1 MGAAT
6 LKRVV
11 RVLYVLF
18 ERKKM
23 KTFEYSFT
31 ALSSDIQHD
40 MLVTMLAEIGFD
52 SFMDDDNGLK
62 AYCSEDYRDDV
73 AVENLLAD
81 PAFFGI
87 HLLKVE
93 EMPDKDWNELWEAS
107 YQPVVVNDRC
117 RVRAPFHD
125 PDPSFEFDL
134 VIEPKMSFGT
144 ANHETTAQIIQL
156 MLETDFQGKDVLDM
170 GSGTAVLAIL
180 AKKLGAA
187 RTVAIDNDE
196 WAYRNAFTNCELN
209 GIADIGI
216 VLGDALSISGV
227 YDVVLANIN
236 RNILLRDMH
245 YYADAMKPE
254 AHIFFS
260 GFYTEDLP
268 SIQAEAERLG
278 LRYRRHLSRNN
289 WVAAEFIK

>member
-1 MGAAT
+1 
-6 LKRVV
+6 
-11 RVLYVLF
+11 
-18 ERKKM
+18 M
-23 KTFEYSFT
+23 KTLEYCFT
-31 ALSSDIQHD
+31 APSSDIQHD
-40 MLVTMLAEIGFD
+40 MLTTMLADLGFD
-52 SFMDDDNGLK
+52 SFMDESQSLK
-62 AYCSEDYRDDV
+62 AYCSADCRDDA

-81 PAFFGI
+81 PAFFDI

-107 YQPVVVNDRC
+107 YQPVVVNERC
-117 RVRAPFHD
+117 RVRAPFHE

-156 MLETDFQGKDVLDM
+156 MLETDFQGKSVLDM

-187 RTVAIDNDE
+187 HAVAIDNDE

-209 GIADIGI
+209 GVSDIEI
-216 VLGDALSISGV
+216 VLGDALAINGKF
-227 YDVVLANIN
+227 DVVLANIN

-245 YYADAMKPE
+245 HYVEAMRHG

-268 SIQAEAERLG
+268 SIQDEAAQLG
-278 LRYRRHLSRNN
+278 LQYCRHLSRND
-289 WVAAEFIK
+289 WVAAEFVK

>member
-1 MGAAT
+1 
-6 LKRVV
+6 
-11 RVLYVLF
+11 
-18 ERKKM
+18 M

-31 ALSSDIQHD
+31 APGSDIQHD
-40 MLVTMLAEIGFD
+40 MLTTMLAEIGFD
-52 SFMDDDNGLK
+52 SFMDDEHTLK
-62 AYCSEDYRDDV
+62 AYCPSDCRDDL
-73 AVENLLAD
+73 AVENLLAE
-81 PAFFGI
+81 PSFFGI
-87 HLLKVE
+87 QLLKVE

-117 RVRAPFHD
+117 RVRAPFHE
-125 PDPSFEFDL
+125 PESSFEFDL

-156 MLETDFQGKDVLDM
+156 MLETDFQGKEVLDM

-196 WAYRNAFTNCELN
+196 WAYCNAFTNSELN
-209 GIADIGI
+209 GVSSIEI
-216 VLGDALSISGV
+216 VLGDASSIQGRF
-227 YDVVLANIN
+227 DVVLANIN

-245 YYADAMKPE
+245 LYEAAMKPE

-260 GFYTEDLP
+260 GFYTEDLD
-268 SIQAEAERLG
+268 SIKSEAEHLG

-289 WVAAEFIK
+289 WVAAEFVK

>member
-1 MGAAT
+1 
-6 LKRVV
+6 
-11 RVLYVLF
+11 
-18 ERKKM
+18 
-23 KTFEYSFT
+23 
-31 ALSSDIQHD
+31 
-40 MLVTMLAEIGFD
+40 
-52 SFMDDDNGLK
+52 MDEDRCLK
-62 AYCSEDYRDDV
+62 AYCSEDCRDDS
-73 AVENLLAD
+73 AVGNLLMEPSFTD
-81 PAFFGI
+81 I
-87 HLLKVE
+87 HLLNVE

-107 YQPVVVNDRC
+107 YQPVVVNQRC
-117 RVRAPFHD
+117 RVRAPFHE

-156 MLETDFQGKDVLDM
+156 MLETDFKGKEVLDM

-180 AKKLGAA
+180 AKKLGAT

-209 GIADIGI
+209 GISDIEI
-216 VLGDALSISGV
+216 VLGDALAIQGQ

-245 YYADAMKPE
+245 YYVEAMHPN

-260 GFYTEDLP
+260 GFYTEDLD
-268 SIQAEAERLG
+268 SINAEAERLG
-278 LRYRRHLSRNN
+278 LRYCRHLSRNN
-289 WVAAEFIK
+289 WVAAKFVK

>member
-1 MGAAT
+1 
-6 LKRVV
+6 
-11 RVLYVLF
+11 
-18 ERKKM
+18 M

-31 ALSSDIQHD
+31 ASSSDIQHD
-40 MLVTMLAEIGFD
+40 MLITMLAEIGFD
-52 SFMDDDNGLK
+52 SFMDDAMGVK
-62 AYCSEDYRDDV
+62 AYCSTDNRDDL
-73 AVENLLAD
+73 AVENLLLEPSFSD
-81 PAFFGI
+81 I
-87 HLLKVE
+87 RLLKVE
-93 EMPDKDWNELWEAS
+93 EMPDKDWNEVWEAS

-117 RVRAPFHD
+117 RVRAPFHE

-156 MLETDFQGKDVLDM
+156 MLEIDFQGKTVLDM

-196 WAYRNAFTNCELN
+196 WAYRNAFTNTELN
-209 GIADIGI
+209 GVSDIEI
-216 VLGDALSISGV
+216 ILGDASAIQGSF
-227 YDVVLANIN
+227 DVVLANIN

-245 YYADAMKPE
+245 LYVAAMRPD

-260 GFYTEDLP
+260 GFYTEDLE
-268 SIQAEAERLG
+268 SIKAEAERLG
-278 LRYRRHLSRNN
+278 LLYCRHLSRNN
-289 WVAAEFIK
+289 WVAAEFVK

>member
-1 MGAAT
+1 
-6 LKRVV
+6 
-11 RVLYVLF
+11 
-18 ERKKM
+18 M
-23 KTFEYSFT
+23 KTLEYTFT
-31 ALSSDIQHD
+31 APGSDIQHD
-40 MLVTMLAEIGFD
+40 MLTTMLADLGFD
-52 SFMDDDNGLK
+52 SFMDDDLVMK
-62 AYCSEDYRDDV
+62 AYCSAECRDDDAV
-73 AVENLLAD
+73 ARLLLEPSFA
-81 PAFFGI
+81 GI
-87 HLLKVE
+87 RLLNVE
-93 EMPDKDWNELWEAS
+93 EMPDKDWNEVWEAS
-107 YQPVVVNDRC
+107 YQPVVVNERC
-117 RVRAPFHD
+117 RVRAPFHE

-144 ANHETTAQIIQL
+144 ANHETTAQIITL
-156 MLETDFQGKDVLDM
+156 MLETDFVGKEVLDM

-209 GIADIGI
+209 GIKDIEI
-216 VLGDALSISGV
+216 VLGDASSIKGQ

-245 YYADAMKPE
+245 CYVDAMRRQ

-260 GFYTEDLP
+260 GFYTEDLE
-268 SIQAEAERLG
+268 SIKAEAERLG
-278 LRYRRHLSRNN
+278 LHYCRHLSRNN

>member
-1 MGAAT
+1 
-6 LKRVV
+6 
-11 RVLYVLF
+11 
-18 ERKKM
+18 M
-23 KTFEYSFT
+23 KTFEYLFT
-31 ALSSDIQHD
+31 APSSDIQHD
-40 MLVTMLAEIGFD
+40 MLTTMLAEIGFD
-52 SFMDDDNGLK
+52 SFMDEEHVFK
-62 AYCSEDYRDDV
+62 AYCTAENRDDV
-73 AVENLLAD
+73 AVENLLAE
-81 PAFFGI
+81 PSFYGI
-87 HLLKVE
+87 QLLKVE

-117 RVRAPFHD
+117 RVRAPFHEA
-125 PDPSFEFDL
+125 DPSFEFDL

-156 MLETDFQGKDVLDM
+156 MLETDFQGKTVLDM

-209 GIADIGI
+209 GLDDITI
-216 VLGDALSISGV
+216 VLGDAMSIEGRF
-227 YDVVLANIN
+227 DVVLANIN

-245 YYADAMKPE
+245 CYVEAMNPG

-278 LRYRRHLSRNN
+278 LHHRRHLSRNN
-289 WVAAEFIK
+289 WVAAEFVK

>member
-1 MGAAT
+1 
-6 LKRVV
+6 
-11 RVLYVLF
+11 
-18 ERKKM
+18 M

-31 ALSSDIQHD
+31 APSSDIQHD
-40 MLVTMLAEIGFD
+40 MLTTMLAEIGFD
-52 SFMDDDNGLK
+52 SFMDDAMGLK
-62 AYCSEDYRDDV
+62 AYCSADNRDDL
-73 AVENLLAD
+73 AVENLLLEPSFSD
-81 PAFFGI
+81 I
-87 HLLKVE
+87 RLLKVE
-93 EMPDKDWNELWEAS
+93 EMPDKDWNEVWEAS

-117 RVRAPFHD
+117 RVRAPFHE

-156 MLETDFQGKDVLDM
+156 MLEADFQGKTVLDM

-196 WAYRNAFTNCELN
+196 WAYRNAFTNTEFN
-209 GIADIGI
+209 GISDIEI
-216 VLGDALSISGV
+216 VLGDASAIQGSF
-227 YDVVLANIN
+227 DMVLANIN

-245 YYADAMKPE
+245 LYVAAMRPD

-260 GFYTEDLP
+260 GFYTEDLE
-268 SIQAEAERLG
+268 SIKAEAEHLG
-278 LRYRRHLSRNN
+278 LHYRRHLSRNN
-289 WVAAEFIK
+289 WVAAEFVK

>member
-1 MGAAT
+1 
-6 LKRVV
+6 
-11 RVLYVLF
+11 
-18 ERKKM
+18 M
-23 KTFEYSFT
+23 KTIEYSFT
-31 ALSSDIQHD
+31 APGSDIQHD

-52 SFMDDDNGLK
+52 SFMDDEQGLK
-62 AYCSEDYRDDV
+62 AYCPAECRDDV
-73 AVENLLAD
+73 AVENLLTD
-81 PAFFGI
+81 PAFFDI

-107 YQPVVVNDRC
+107 YQPVVVNERC
-117 RVRAPFHD
+117 RVRAPFHE

-144 ANHETTAQIIQL
+144 ANHETTAQIIHL
-156 MLETDFQGKDVLDM
+156 MLETDFQGKTVLDM

-209 GIADIGI
+209 GIDDIAI
-216 VLGDALSISGV
+216 VLGDALSIEGQF
-227 YDVVLANIN
+227 DVVLANIN

-245 YYADAMKPE
+245 YYAEAMKPG

-278 LRYRRHLSRNN
+278 LHYCRHLSRNN
-289 WVAAEFIK
+289 WVAAEFVK